1 MSKIKIITDSTAY
14 IDKKYAEREKITI
27 VQLNYV
33 FGEEIGKEPFP
44 GEFDEFYEKL
54 SKTKLFPSTSQPS
67 AGEFLSAYN
76 NAFEEGYEEI
86 IVVVLSSKISGTYNS
101 AVLAK
106 NILEDKKI
114 TIIDSLTTASNL
126 RILVEDAINMVKLG
140 NSSEEIAKHINNKK
154 MNMHVYLTTE
164 TLEYLSRGGRLSTV
178 QSKIGNLLNIKPI
191 IELKDGKLELLEK
204 IRGKSK
210 ALQKIVDKVNDDVEK
225 IGICHILNYKGAEK
239 LKETLEDKFP
249 QAIITID
256 ELGPVIGSHLGP
268 GGIGICF
275 Y

>member
-1 MSKIKIITDSTAY
+1 MKKIKIITDSTAY
-14 IDKKYAEREKITI
+14 IDKEYAEKEKLTI

-33 FGEEIGKEPFP
+33 FGDETGKEPYP

-67 AGEFLSAYN
+67 TGEFLNAYN

-114 TIIDSLTTASNL
+114 TIIDSLTSASNL
-126 RILVEDAINMVKLG
+126 RVLVEDAINMVKSG
-140 NSSEEIAKHINNKK
+140 KSSEEIEKHINHKK
-154 MNMHVYLTTE
+154 MSMYVYLTTE

-204 IRGKSK
+204 TRGKNK
-210 ALQKIVDKVNDDVEK
+210 ALQQMVDKVQQDVER
-225 IGICHILNYKGAEK
+225 ISICHVLNFKAAEK
-239 LKETLEDKFP
+239 LKERLEEKFP

-268 GGIGICF
+268 GGLGICF